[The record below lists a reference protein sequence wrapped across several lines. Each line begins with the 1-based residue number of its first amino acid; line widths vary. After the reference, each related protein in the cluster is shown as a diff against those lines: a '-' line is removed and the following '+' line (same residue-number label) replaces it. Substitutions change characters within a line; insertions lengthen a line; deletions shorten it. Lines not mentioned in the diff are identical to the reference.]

1 MYLLQF
7 NSVALAT
14 DTADELSPVGF
25 APVLPAYV
33 TELEL
38 DESWPD
44 TTFPETVLPTVFTE
58 TEPYGKEHVRIAYVT
73 AGDVL
78 ALVVHS
84 RGGGGGEEAAR
95 VPFQQTLILQDQ
107 LLG

>member
-1 MYLLQF
+1 M
-7 NSVALAT
+7 ALAT
-14 DTADELSPVGF
+14 DTAEELSPVGF
-25 APVLPAYV
+25 EPVLPAGV

-84 RGGGGGEEAAR
+84 RGGGEEAAR
-95 VPFQQTLILQDQ
+95 VPFQETLILQDQ